1 MLEGASPYPEKYFL
15 WMDLSEVRSTQ
26 EINGFIHIYLFVCLT
41 YDTFDNGLIYVCT
54 LGRFIVISHTT
65 VTLSDQ
71 TSFSWALNLF
81 RKTKR
86 YFREKVCSNTE
97 LRKISLELVSYSIR
111 HLLVMGPSD
120 DFFARLGAFLLLLGN
135 VANNTWP
142 GSDPLLNWLWLAW
155 EISAWTHH

>member
-1 MLEGASPYPEKYFL
+1 MKLNNLVKNSVLEGASPYPEKYFL

-81 RKTKR
+81 RKTQ
-86 YFREKVCSNTE
+86 KVFQ
-97 LRKISLELVSYSIR
+97 RKGLFQHRWRLILNWYPIR
-111 HLLVMGPSD
+111 HLLVMSPSER
-120 DFFARLGAFLLLLGN
+120 FLCLARSII
-135 VANNTWP
+135 T
-142 GSDPLLNWLWLAW
+142 
-155 EISAWTHH
+155 SAWKCC